1 MSIFS
6 DSKAEIPA
14 PIEPQPAGAEDDELF
29 SRFFDQYHE
38 SVYSVAWR
46 ILGDEAL
53 ASNVTETA
61 FCQAWRA
68 SAHRGACGPEQR
80 RWLLWLTHGIALS
93 VHYRDAMATAHLHAE
108 DALLDAQA
116 PVENGGLEP
125 SPSNAQ
131 RIVELAFWSG
141 LTCREIAESC
151 RNTTEEVLLRMRA
164 GLRLLVGE
172 SAPAMASP
180 QCCASICE
188 APPPASPA

>member
-68 SAHRGACGPEQR
+68 SAHRGARGPEQR

-131 RIVELAFWSG
+131 RVVEQAFWSG

-151 RNTTEEVLLRMRA
+151 RKTADEVVAQMRT
-164 GLRLLVGE
+164 GLRLLVGDR
-172 SAPAMASP
+172 APTMAP
-180 QCCASICE
+180 QQCCMSPSEA
-188 APPPASPA
+188 APPGSCS